1 MEFVALGGS
10 EDIGA
15 SCHYVR
21 VGEVGLLLDVGMDPD
36 LDGEAALPRFD
47 LITNDP
53 NRWVDHII
61 VTHAHHDH
69 LGGLI
74 PALQRFPHAQVHMTK
89 PTRLLADFLLG
100 SSARLQKRRVRE
112 GSTTTPPLFSE
123 EDVANYTYLFDAHEL
138 ERPFE
143 LAGVRGGPP
152 ILATFYDAGHILG
165 SAGVLLEYS
174 EEGQEQTLFFT
185 SDTSVRPQTIIS
197 EAVYPD
203 AQVDTLVLESTLG
216 ADPAAELTT
225 RKSEEERW
233 AQSIADTLEDGGSV
247 LVPVFALGRSQ
258 EMIAL
263 VDRYKRRGVI
273 PADTP
278 VYTAGSMR
286 AIADIYDKTRLSTP
300 RMNDE
305 FVVFGVEQKRLGR
318 SPKAFERSLETPS
331 IYLLA
336 SGMMFERTAAYDV
349 AKKLMGNPRNA
360 ILFVGYA
367 KPDSPADRM
376 QHAAADRDNQGLE
389 QIEVRLSDSEA
400 PELLRCHV
408 DRFRFTGHANRR
420 DLLGIVGELEPERV
434 LLVHGETSAR
444 LWMKEQIEAEY
455 PGVEVTMP
463 EQAAPVQV

>member
-21 VGEVGLLLDVGMDPD
+21 IGDVGLLLDVGMDPD
-36 LDGEAALPRFD
+36 LDGEAALPQFD
-47 LITNDP
+47 LIANHPD
-53 NRWVDHII
+53 RWVDHII

-89 PTRLLADFLLG
+89 PTRLLADFLLA

-123 EDVANYTYLFDAHEL
+123 EDVENYTYLFGAHEL
-138 ERPFE
+138 EQPFE
-143 LAGVRGGPP
+143 LRGVRGGAP

-174 EEGQEQTLFFT
+174 EGGQEQTLFFT
-185 SDTSVRPQTIIS
+185 SDTSVRPQTIIR

-216 ADPAAELTT
+216 ADPVAEQTT
-225 RKSEEERW
+225 RKAEEERW
-233 AQSIADTLEDGGSV
+233 AQAVADTLEDGGSV

-258 EMIAL
+258 EMLAL

-273 PADTP
+273 PKETP

-286 AIADIYDKTRLSTP
+286 AVADIYDKTRLSTP

-318 SPKAFERSLETPS
+318 GEKAFERSLEQPS
-331 IYLLA
+331 IYLLS

-349 AKKLMGNPRNA
+349 ARRLLSGPRNA

-367 KPDSPADRM
+367 KPDSPADRL
-376 QHAAADRDNQGLE
+376 QHAAANRRNQGLDE
-389 QIEVRLSDSEA
+389 IEVRLSDSDA
-400 PELLRCHV
+400 PQMLRCHV
-408 DRFRFTGHANRR
+408 DRFRFTGHAHRR
-420 DLLGIVGELEPERV
+420 DLLGIVEDLQPERV
-434 LLVHGETSAR
+434 LLVHGDTNAR
-444 LWMKEQIEAEY
+444 LWMKEQIETEFE
-455 PGVEVTMP
+455 GIEVTMP
-463 EQAAPVQV
+463 DQAAAVAI